1 MRLFIAINLPEEWKE
16 TLSKPMESIAWI
28 AKGVHWVEP
37 KGMHLTLKFLGDVE
51 REQMETLTNLLKPIA
66 ESSPGFHVRIAGTGA
81 FPSPRRPRVFWA
93 GISAPEELLRLQR
106 RIDEATQLL
115 GFPPEDREFKPHLTV
130 ARIKDPLGK
139 KRITDAFLRFKIR
152 SETFHV
158 KCFSL
163 MRSHLKSD
171 GARYEELVNFPL
183 APDSDLTI

>member
-1 MRLFIAINLPEEWKE
+1 MRLFIAINLPDEWKE

-28 AKGVHWVEP
+28 GKGVHWVEP

-51 REQMETLTNLLKPIA
+51 REQVDTLTDALKPIA
-66 ESSPGFHVRIAGTGA
+66 EVNPGFHVRIAGTGA

-93 GISAPEELLRLQR
+93 GISAPEELLHLQH

-115 GFPPEDREFKPHLTV
+115 GFPAEDREFKPHLTV

-152 SETFHV
+152 SEPFHV
-158 KCFSL
+158 ECFSL

-183 APDSDLTI
+183 APDSVFTL